1 MVRMRTREFGVR
13 PNRDSAITVSFVG
26 PIGHGVGMA
35 ADILA
40 EVAEATHRTV
50 DRRRSMAAQN
60 HDDLVST
67 NALLQVVRIE
77 SGQSVERGLS
87 VRFEPTELVV
97 AWNVEAAMASAHLL
111 NTPDDLILIETQAV
125 PQWRLGWSIDDGMR
139 RSDVVACQSTKQPAG
154 LFTAARALGLL
165 SRRLPFAVQQWRQ
178 VLPRY
183 APAKH
188 AATALDHFLAASW

>member
-1 MVRMRTREFGVR
+1 MRTRELGAR

-26 PIGHGVGMA
+26 PIGRGVGMA

-40 EVAEATHRTV
+40 EVAEAAHRTV
-50 DRRRSMAAQN
+50 DRRRTTSAQN
-60 HDDLVST
+60 QDDLIAK

-77 SGQSVERGLS
+77 SGQTVERGRS
-87 VRFEPTELVV
+87 VGFEPTELVV
-97 AWNVEAAMASAHLL
+97 AWNVEAAMAYAHLL
-111 NTPDDLILIETQAV
+111 KTPDDLVLIETQAV
-125 PQWRLGWSIDDGMR
+125 PQWRLGWSIDDGTR
-139 RSDVVACQSTKQPAG
+139 RFDVATGQFTRQPAG

-178 VLPRY
+178 VLPRF